1 MLECGERGRRFKG
14 VSASAQAAQEC
25 YPARVASHRRAGGDS
40 GGIGR
45 EYLQKHGTSLSN
57 SWSTLTCLRMGLG
70 DNPVLSRPVE
80 ISKIGAPTTACPCSR
95 AKRPGPRRTAARRRP
110 CGPTTADRGSGKV
123 GSSRGCAQRRFE
135 KAESGAGSSGLS
147 NPYRGEIPPLSGDG
161 AVAAEEAKSR
171 QKVSKQAPV

>member
-123 GSSRGCAQRRFE
+123 GSSRGCAPRRFE
-135 KAESGAGSSGLS
+135 KAERGWLFGGSPTLIGVRSH
-147 NPYRGEIPPLSGDG
+147 PYRGVGRWPQR
-161 AVAAEEAKSR
+161 R
-171 QKVSKQAPV
+171 QKVSKQDPV